1 VQIKHCKIFVN
12 DQEKA
17 LAFYRDI
24 LGFQVHADFSNTGYR
39 WLTVVSPDAPDGTEL
54 QLELNSNPAA
64 SAFQSA
70 TYDAG
75 LPAMM
80 FYSDSLQA
88 DFERMQTLGAN
99 FTMAPTDVTGSIIAK
114 VDDGV
119 GNLVQ
124 LTQLTWNG

>member
-1 VQIKHCKIFVN
+1 
-12 DQEKA
+12 
-17 LAFYRDI
+17 
-24 LGFQVHADFSNTGYR
+24 
-39 WLTVVSPDAPDGTEL
+39 VSPDAPDGTEL

-75 LPAMM
+75 QPAMM
-80 FYSDSLQA
+80 FYSDNLQA